1 MDNQE
6 LKRYALKLRRGILRA
21 THAAASGHPGGSLS
35 ATEVFTLLYFE
46 ELHVDPKNPEDPKR
60 DRFVL
65 SKGHCAPG
73 LYAAL
78 AARGFFPE
86 EDLLTL
92 RHIGSYLQGHPD
104 MKRKFTASPIAPIRC
119 SATVRLKRE
128 RSGRQPCSRAFGS
141 STTSW

>member
-46 ELHVDPKNPEDPKR
+46 ELHIDPKNPEDPKR

-104 MKRKFTASPIAPIRC
+104 MKHIPGVDMS
-119 SATVRLKRE
+119 
-128 RSGRQPCSRAFGS
+128 SGSLG
-141 STTSW
+141 